1 MYYSLTLYTQR
12 YRMIAYAVL
21 VTAFV
26 VLATLPV
33 TMLWKN
39 GAWHFVRATDP
50 RAIALFWEQGTANVI
65 AALTVVLAFCA
76 GDLGVTAM
84 GDDSEQRTREWVAT
98 RPRSRRELAFTAWA
112 ASATSTTLLIGVA
125 VASYVAILV
134 LSTHEIDTGSM
145 IHAIVGL
152 AAPAF
157 AMLSLAYFLSVGT
170 GSARNGYLL
179 ALFTVVFFAVI
190 RFAYFNIVLKRY
202 VPLWLFGANNLY
214 QPQITYAIAAWVLAV
229 SALLS
234 FGGAAIFARR
244 DL

>member
-1 MYYSLTLYTQR
+1 MYYKLTLYTQR

-33 TMLWKN
+33 TVLWKD

-65 AALTVVLAFCA
+65 AALTIVLAFCA

-84 GDDSEQRTREWVAT
+84 GDDSEQRTLEWVAT
-98 RPRSRRELAFTAWA
+98 RPRSRRQLAFAAWA
-112 ASATSTTLLIGVA
+112 ASATNTLLLVA
-125 VASYVAILV
+125 VAVTVYAAILV
-134 LSTHEIDTGSM
+134 FSTHELDVRSSVHTLL
-145 IHAIVGL
+145 AL

-157 AMLSLAYFLSVGT
+157 VMLSLAYFLSVGT

-179 ALFTVVFFAVI
+179 ALFTVVFFMVL
-190 RFAYFNIVLKRY
+190 RFGYFNIVLKRY
-202 VPLWLFGANNLY
+202 VPLWLFTSNNYY
-214 QPQITYAIAAWVLAV
+214 QPQVTYGVAAMTLLAA
-229 SALLS
+229 ALLS
-234 FGGAAIFARR
+234 FGGAMIFARR